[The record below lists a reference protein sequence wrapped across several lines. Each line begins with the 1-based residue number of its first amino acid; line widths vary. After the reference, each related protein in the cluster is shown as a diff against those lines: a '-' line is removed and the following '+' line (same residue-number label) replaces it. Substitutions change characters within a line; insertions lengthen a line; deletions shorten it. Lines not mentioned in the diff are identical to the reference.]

1 MILFFIPHS
10 KSQISNPISM
20 LFSKDGL
27 IDETF
32 TGILINYVKRHH
44 VILGFHQGNKP
55 FSYFIPILQVAG

>member
-20 LFSKDGL
+20 FFSKDGL

-32 TGILINYVKRHH
+32 TGILINYVKRRH
-44 VILGFHQGNKP
+44 VIPGFNKP
-55 FSYFIPILQVAG
+55 FSYFFPILQVAG